1 MMVHAPAS
9 ISSNP
14 ITPLT
19 SAFAPFIDSETS
31 SIASDPD
38 DLPEDESLYDRIAAL
53 KDVIPPTQ
61 RRQLGSTLNTTY
73 TWGSWGMQGGLK
85 LAWQISVSVLLLV
98 APFAL
103 ASQEDMA
110 IAMEEKQMMMQQSA
124 NEVSVLRTWT
134 AGRIKEQCADKW
146 IDHDAGSDELTA
158 STAEAD
164 VKWGW
169 FRQAM
174 KILGARV

>member
-1 MMVHAPAS
+1 MRR
-9 ISSNP
+9 
-14 ITPLT
+14 LT
-19 SAFAPFIDSETS
+19 DSETS
-31 SIASDPD
+31 SIASDAE
-38 DLPEDESLYDRIAAL
+38 DLAEDESLYDRIAAL

-124 NEVSVLRTWT
+124 NEVSVMQ
-134 AGRIKEQCADKW
+134 GYG
-146 IDHDAGSDELTA
+146 AGSVRRTY
-158 STAEAD
+158 
-164 VKWGW
+164 
-169 FRQAM
+169 
-174 KILGARV
+174 